1 MMDKN
6 THFPQYRK
14 LSNGKT
20 FYKIVDERTFEEI
33 VLLGEKRMYFK
44 TIAEKYPEMLRIKD
58 MLEFEVP
65 FLVATEEEYSAVSPE
80 KER

>member
-58 MLEFEVP
+58 MLELEVP

>member
-1 MMDKN
+1 MDKN

-44 TIAEKYPEMLRIKD
+44 TVADKYPEMLRIKD
-58 MLEFEVP
+58 MLELEVP
-65 FLVATEEEYSAVSPE
+65 FLLATEKEYSTVSP
-80 KER
+80 KKI